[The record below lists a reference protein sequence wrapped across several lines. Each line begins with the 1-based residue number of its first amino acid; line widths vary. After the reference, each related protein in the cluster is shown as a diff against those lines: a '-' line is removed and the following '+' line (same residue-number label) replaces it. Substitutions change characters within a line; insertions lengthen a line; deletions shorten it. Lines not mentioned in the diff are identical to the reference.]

1 MDIIERHGVIVL
13 GYAGN
18 KEDKAVMDCFNK
30 RRFKG
35 YTLYW
40 TVHDNQIKDN
50 VKELVERQDGRFIPI
65 QSASEFLEEVL
76 NRVEIARRGTEQTS
90 EAVAQVRFK
99 NLITSSSD
107 VEIRQTIDEERR
119 KLKKYFETI

>member
-1 MDIIERHGVIVL
+1 VL

-50 VKELVERQDGRFIPI
+50 VKELVEERQDGRFIHTE
-65 QSASEFLEEVL
+65 SASDFLEDVL
-76 NRVEIARRGTEQTS
+76 NRVEIARKGTEQTS

-107 VEIRQTIDEERR
+107 VEIRQRDTTDH
-119 KLKKYFETI
+119 